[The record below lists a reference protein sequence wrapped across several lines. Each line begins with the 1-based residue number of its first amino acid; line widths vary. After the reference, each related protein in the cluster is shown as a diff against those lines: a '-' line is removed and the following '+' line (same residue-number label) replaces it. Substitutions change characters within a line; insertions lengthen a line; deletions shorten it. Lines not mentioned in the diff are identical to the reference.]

1 MTAKVKLSHVGI
13 PAQHPKDL
21 AAFYHD
27 FLGLQPILEGTL
39 PQLGQFVFLS
49 EGEAENSQALALM
62 TRSESKHIA
71 WRVESLA
78 ALKSLAS
85 DARARGLHAF
95 ALNHRVTLSLYVRD
109 PEGNAFEV
117 FWPTGQESEGLYA
130 EPLDMALF
138 EQPDSALLERIN
150 QPLPA

>member
-1 MTAKVKLSHVGI
+1 MTAKVKLSHVAM
-13 PAQHPKDL
+13 PAQDPKNL

-49 EGEAENSQALALM
+49 EGEAEHLQALALM
-62 TRSESKHIA
+62 TLSESKHIA
-71 WRVESLA
+71 WQVESLA
-78 ALKSLAS
+78 ALKSVAG

-95 ALNHRVTLSLYVRD
+95 ALNHRITLSLYVRD

-117 FWPTGQESEGLYA
+117 FWPTGQKSEELYA
-130 EPLDMALF
+130 EPFDLALF
-138 EQPDSALLERIN
+138 DQPDSVLLERIK
-150 QPLPA
+150 QLSPA